1 MDMKIE
7 AFFDN
12 ITSTITYIVYDPKS
26 RDAIVID
33 PVLDYNPA
41 ASHTWTDSVDR
52 VVSFLRQH
60 ELNLHLIMETH
71 AHADHLSG
79 SQMIKAQFPDAKISI
94 GSSIVGVQVLFKQIF
109 DLPDDFPTDGSQFD
123 RLFNDGEEVQAGTLR
138 FEVMFTPGHTPA
150 CASYRFE
157 DAIFT
162 GDALFMPD
170 MGTGR
175 CDFPGGSARD
185 LYHSVKN
192 RLYTLPDAL
201 RVFVGHDYQPG
212 GRALAYEAPI
222 SEHKKSN
229 VQLPDDRTLESFL
242 EFRTQRDAQL
252 SAPKLFFQ
260 SVQVN
265 ADAGNLPSP
274 DANRIR
280 YFKIPINIFRPLSQ
294 GEIVLNEI
302 TSD

>member
-1 MDMKIE
+1 MSMNIE
-7 AFFDN
+7 AFFDK
-12 ITSTITYIVYDPKS
+12 ITSTITYIVYDAES

-33 PVLDYNPA
+33 PVLDYSPA
-41 ASHTWTDSVDR
+41 ASQTWTDSVDR
-52 VVSFLRQH
+52 VVSFLKQH
-60 ELNLHLIMETH
+60 KLTLHLIMETH

-79 SQMIKAQFPDAKISI
+79 SQMIKAHFPEARIAI
-94 GSSIVGVQVLFKQIF
+94 GNSIVGVQVLFKKIF

-123 RLFNDGEEVQAGTLR
+123 RLFYDGEKVQVGSLA
-138 FEVMFTPGHTPA
+138 FEVIFTPGHTPA
-150 CASYRFE
+150 CASYRFQ

-170 MGTGR
+170 IGTGR
-175 CDFPGGSARD
+175 CDFPGGDARD
-185 LYHSVKN
+185 LYRSVKT
-192 RLYTLPDAL
+192 RLYTLPDDL
-201 RVFVGHDYQPG
+201 NIFVGHDYQPE
-212 GRALAYEAPI
+212 GRALKYKASI
-222 SEHKKSN
+222 SQHKKTN
-229 VQLPDDRTLESFL
+229 VQLPAHRSLDSFI
-242 EFRTQRDAQL
+242 EFRSKRDAQL

-274 DANRIR
+274 DKNMIR

-302 TSD
+302 VSD